1 LQNGLPLPS
10 SDEKDK
16 LGRWRN
22 TKALIVQIGK
32 HIPYSV
38 RAVCITNLFQHAGA
52 SIAVAMET
60 FG

>member
-1 LQNGLPLPS
+1 MKHGAELLLELLLQNGLPLPS

-22 TKALIVQIGK
+22 TKASIVQISK

-38 RAVCITNLFQHAGA
+38 RAVCITNL
-52 SIAVAMET
+52 
-60 FG
+60 